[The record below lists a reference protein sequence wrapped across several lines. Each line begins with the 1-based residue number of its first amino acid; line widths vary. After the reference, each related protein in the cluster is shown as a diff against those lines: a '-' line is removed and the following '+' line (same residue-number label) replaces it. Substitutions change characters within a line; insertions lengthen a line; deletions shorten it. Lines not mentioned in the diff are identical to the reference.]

1 MAHAELTMTPTQ
13 MAALM
18 DAALQSRHSLTYF
31 DMAMTTFRM
40 IGRDADASA
49 TAVMGFLYAEG
60 EIELLMRLRAT
71 WKLGRV
77 RDPES
82 VIG

>member
-1 MAHAELTMTPTQ
+1 MAKNELRMRPVQ

-18 DAALQSRHSLTYF
+18 DAAFRIRNPLTF
-31 DMAMTTFRM
+31 LDVAMATFRM

-49 TAVMGFLYAEG
+49 TAAIGFLYAEC